1 MPDEN
6 NIPLRLLVNAQQQ
19 PLSLIK
25 FNDVLVEVDYL
36 KVLASTYALEFTGL
50 PKLASI
56 YESSAQ
62 ATFGQH
68 ALVTIDQES
77 GPPAVGLADL
87 SDPKLHPLCVDFAA
101 DALLYRKDKGGGK
114 NEAIAK
120 AVGVKGQYYPTVVD
134 ATAGLGTDS
143 FMLAALGCEVTMLE
157 RTNLVCALLH
167 DGLVRGRANPQSVDI
182 VQRIRLLAGSAVAR
196 LAQLREAN
204 MSVDVVYLDPMFPH
218 KKKSAAVKK
227 PMKMFQA
234 LLGHDEDADD
244 LLTPALALANKRVVV
259 KRPSSAPFLQ
269 DKTPS
274 MQIKGK
280 KHRFDVYW

>member
-1 MPDEN
+1 MRNEQP
-6 NIPLRLLVNAQQQ
+6 IPLRVLSNHKQQ
-19 PLSLIK
+19 PLALIK

-36 KVLASTYALEFTGL
+36 KTLASTYSLNFTGL
-50 PKLASI
+50 PSLAKI

-62 ATFGQH
+62 IRFGQH
-68 ALVTIDQES
+68 ALVTIDQDNGS
-77 GPPAVGLADL
+77 PAVGLADL

-120 AVGVKGQYYPTVVD
+120 AVGIKGQHYPSVVD

-143 FMLAALGCEVTMLE
+143 FMLAALGCDVTMLE
-157 RTNLVCALLH
+157 RTNVVCALLH
-167 DGLVRGRANPQSVDI
+167 DGLVRGKANPQSADI
-182 VQRIRLLAGSAVAR
+182 VQRMRLLAGSAVAR
-196 LAQLREAN
+196 LVELKATDV
-204 MSVDVVYLDPMFPH
+204 SVDVVYLDPMFPH

-227 PMKMFQA
+227 PMKMFQT

-259 KRPSSAPFLQ
+259 KRPNTAPFLQ
-269 DKTPS
+269 GKTPS

-280 KHRFDVYW
+280 KHRFDVYL